1 MNKTSYILLAAVV
14 VLLLFSVNQCI
25 RTNKLDINNTKL
37 EMANKELKERN
48 FALDAYKKDVLE
60 VIDSLKSRND
70 SLTKTRVKVVV
81 KWKKAT
87 GDLISV
93 VQNSDCDSI
102 SKAAIL
108 AAVDSART
116 ACDAALVADS
126 MLIVNQSN
134 IIKEQNKVIATDSV
148 IIDNKDAIIDNLEKE
163 TLNLKKK
170 VRREKFRTVVV
181 GTIGAVATAFMAYL
195 AIVN

>member
-37 EMANKELKERN
+37 EMANKELKEKN
-48 FALDAYKKDVLE
+48 FALDSYKKDVLT
-60 VIDSLKSRND
+60 VIDGLKHRND
-70 SLTKTRVKVVV
+70 SLVSIRGKALS
-81 KWKKAT
+81 KWKKST
-87 GDLISV
+87 DDLISV
-93 VQNSDCDSI
+93 VHNSDCYSI

-108 AAVDSART
+108 AAVDSAKS

-126 MLIVNQSN
+126 MLINNQSN

-195 AIVN
+195 AITH

>member
-25 RTNKLDINNTKL
+25 RTNKLDINNAEL
-37 EMANKELKERN
+37 NMANKELKERN
-48 FALDAYKKDVLE
+48 FALDSYKKDVLK
-60 VIDSLKSRND
+60 VIDSLKVKND

-102 SKAAIL
+102 SKARIL
-108 AAVDSART
+108 TAVDNAK
-116 ACDAALVADS
+116 AICDMALVADS
-126 MLIVNQSN
+126 MLIFSQSD
-134 IIKEQNKVIATDSV
+134 IIKEQGKVIA
-148 IIDNKDAIIDNLEKE
+148 IDNLIIENKDSIIDNLEKE

-181 GTIGAVATAFMAYL
+181 GTIGAVTTAFMTYL
-195 AIVN
+195 AIVK